1 MKRRDRR
8 QGVWLT
14 PRGSVLLVFAA
25 SFAGL
30 LFADL
35 AHWGELADAVFFVAS
50 GLAVYY
56 VRPGALLPVVV
67 STPLLFFF
75 ACLAEKALT
84 SAGLPTALHGTLAAL
99 GGAAPWLF
107 AGIGLTVTIALVRG
121 LRTEV
126 RGLVFALRS

>member
-8 QGVWLT
+8 RGLWLT
-14 PRGSVLLVFAA
+14 ARGGVLLVFAA

-35 AHWGELADAVFFVAS
+35 AHWGELADAVFFMAS
-50 GLAVYY
+50 GLAAYY
-56 VRPGALLPVVV
+56 VRAGALLPVVV

-84 SAGLPTALHGTLAAL
+84 ASGLLTALHGTLTTL

-126 RGLVFALRS
+126 RALVLALRS